1 MELNKENI
9 DKKMDF
15 IDIRRKIS
23 ILEKKF
29 DDNTI
34 SGEEIIELIKLY
46 KSKNKPKTKQ
56 CGYCGKTFEYT
67 RSNQKYCSKDCSKAV
82 KNKSRKES
90 YRKSKTNKKP
100 KTKQCLYCGKT
111 FEFTSGRQKYCN
123 EDCSKAVKEE
133 KDKEYARKAESD
145 KLLEILQERED
156 LRKIRPKDKD
166 YKLKKYMVKA
176 GLNEKSTWTIERD
189 YYFFKPCK
197 FDKNNE
203 SIYYIHDF
211 NDNNDFS
218 ASLIK
223 LTDTSLS
230 EKEFEYYKSKGN
242 LVFYEKLN

>member
-1 MELNKENI
+1 MNYVE
-9 DKKMDF
+9 KK
-15 IDIRRKIS
+15 IE

-46 KSKNKPKTKQ
+46 KTKNKPKIGTKYTTKTKNKPKTKQ
-56 CGYCGKTFEYT
+56 CSYCGKEFEYT
-67 RSNQKYCSKDCSKAV
+67 HARQMYCSDDCKRRKDLKRRKELIYAKREPIVRTCIVCSKKFETKL
-82 KNKSRKES
+82 KNRRFCSDE
-90 YRKSKTNKKP
+90 
-100 KTKQCLYCGKT
+100 
-111 FEFTSGRQKYCN
+111 
-123 EDCSKAVKEE
+123 CSKSVK
-133 KDKEYARKAESD
+133 KDKNIDE
-145 KLLEILQERED
+145 LEILQERED

-197 FDKNNE
+197 FDKYNE
-203 SIYYIHDF
+203 NLYYIHDF